1 MTAKT
6 ITGLEEGL
14 REDLENVARWV
25 EANKLKLNVE
35 KTQLLLLSRKWRA
48 QELESVEVR
57 MSDQKIVRSK
67 TVKCL
72 GVLLDD
78 GLTWKEQ
85 VQSVRKCCFA
95 GLAKLRLKAERCVA
109 T

>member
-1 MTAKT
+1 M
-6 ITGLEEGL
+6 
-14 REDLENVARWV
+14 ARWV
-25 EANKLKLNVE
+25 EANKLKSNVE
-35 KTQLLLLSRKWRA
+35 KTQLLLLSRKQRV
-48 QELESVEVR
+48 QKLERVEIR
-57 MSDQKIVRSK
+57 MNNHKIVRSK

-85 VQSVRKCCFA
+85 VQSMRKRCFA
-95 GLAKLRLKAERCVA
+95 RLAKLRLEAERCAA

>member
-1 MTAKT
+1 MD
-6 ITGLEEGL
+6 G
-14 REDLENVARWV
+14 
-25 EANKLKLNVE
+25 
-35 KTQLLLLSRKWRA
+35 
-48 QELESVEVR
+48 
-57 MSDQKIVRSK
+57 QKIERSK

-85 VQSVRKCCFA
+85 VQSVRKQCFA
-95 GLAKLRLKAERCVA
+95 GLAKLRRLLWYCHTWTIAWWYAGLLLEKITKGGQNA